1 MKSDLFINPL
11 ILMTAMK
18 HFLYAFLFTCLGS
31 LAACSS
37 GSVTQWTNTD
47 SLKPDD
53 PLTDQEL
60 SSIEFGIEFHELGD
74 FERAREV
81 YFEILEDN
89 PNSSLTLYQ
98 IAFAYNVEGDVDSCI
113 RYAGEAA
120 QIRSEGRGEALHM
133 LGVCLDMAGRPEDAI
148 SVFNEGIRENPDNYL
163 SYYSLAVT
171 SIHIGEVGEAIQ
183 YLQQSLKQNPE
194 HASSHYL
201 LASIYNDL
209 NHPFAAWLG
218 YNYFL
223 LYESHT
229 PRAVEAKRQLLDI
242 LTPDSSVDEE
252 GKTNINLNIGSL
264 LGGDGVMNRADLT
277 FGISMVQRNISEEDK
292 SETEIINELYNS
304 GFKLGE
310 ELHAEEDASGAVWEI
325 YAPFFSQLNN
335 EGHTKALIGVIFE
348 HSGLEGI
355 DEWIKMNEK
364 SIEKFKGWL
373 YSY

>member
-1 MKSDLFINPL
+1 MKY
-11 ILMTAMK
+11 
-18 HFLYAFLFTCLGS
+18 FLHVFLFTCVGL

-37 GSVTQWTNTD
+37 SSVTQWTNTD
-47 SLKPDD
+47 ILKPDD

-60 SSIEFGIEFHELGD
+60 SSIEFGIEFHELGE

-98 IAFAYNVEGDVDSCI
+98 IAFAYNMEGDVDSCI

-133 LGVCLDMAGRPEDAI
+133 LGVCLDMAGRPEDAML
-148 SVFNEGIRENPDNYL
+148 VFNEGIRENPDFYL

-171 SIHIGEVGEAIQ
+171 SIHLGEVDEAIQ
-183 YLQQSLKQNPE
+183 YLQQSLEQNPE

-201 LASIYNDL
+201 LASIYKDL

-223 LYESHT
+223 LYETDTS
-229 PRAVEAKRQLLDI
+229 RAVEARRQLLDI

-264 LGGDGVMNRADLT
+264 LGGDGVMSRADLT
-277 FGISMVQRNISEEDK
+277 FGLSMVQRSISEEEK
-292 SETEIINELYNS
+292 SEAEIINELYNS

-310 ELHAEEDASGAVWEI
+310 ELHEEEDASGVVWEI

-348 HSGLEGI
+348 HSDLEGI
-355 DEWIKMNEK
+355 DEWIKVNENRIK
-364 SIEKFKGWL
+364 ELNAWL
-373 YSY
+373 YLY